1 MNAYARFN
9 PPLGRHAG
17 VAFDVA
23 ALHLDCAAHCVD
35 HAAEFDDR
43 AVASALNNAA
53 MMGGNGRINEVAAE
67 APQSRKRPILVRP
80 GESAVTDHIRNQDR
94 CNLPRFRHGGPSG
107 TEEDSTNPAQTAV
120 HLSSD

>member
-1 MNAYARFN
+1 
-9 PPLGRHAG
+9 
-17 VAFDVA
+17 
-23 ALHLDCAAHCVD
+23 
-35 HAAEFDDR
+35 
-43 AVASALNNAA
+43 